1 LAEAYFKQ
9 FTQGVLEV
17 GFEPWPQI
25 AAKKICLC
33 KQTTPKKQSEQ
44 LISFIDEGGRL
55 KKLPESKFRLLH
67 GVKSGK
73 N

>member
-1 LAEAYFKQ
+1 MKN
-9 FTQGVLEV
+9 
-17 GFEPWPQI
+17 
-25 AAKKICLC
+25 